1 VRERLEAI
9 EAVAAHA
16 PDLLFLDVQMPR
28 LTGFETLELLE
39 PRPAVVF
46 VTAYDRH
53 AVKAFEVNAVD
64 YLLKPF
70 SRERFDAALAKART
84 LLATG
89 ARRPDPAALAAA
101 ARPEGAPLERIAVRE
116 GTRVTLL
123 PVESVEWAKA
133 EDDYVLIRS
142 GGRNHLKHQT
152 LADLATQL
160 PVARFVRVHRSW
172 VVKRRA
178 ARLPRGGKDGGD
190 GGWRAGPGQPGG
202 SGAAEGAPPERLKCP
217 VRRGISGPAGKRSV
231 EGLDLAQG
239 GEGRSRGVPFP
250 SASRRSRQSGR
261 SRRAR
266 PACRTCAC
274 GRSGRTSRRSP
285 RGGSGLRRP
294 QPGPRPRRGPRA
306 GSSRRSGGRPSS

>member
-1 VRERLEAI
+1 VTRLRVVIVDDEELARSLVREHLASHRDVEVVSECANGLEAI

-70 SRERFDAALAKART
+70 SKERFDAALARART
-84 LLATG
+84 LLAAG
-89 ARRPDPAALAAA
+89 ARRPDPSALAAA
-101 ARPEGAPLERIAVRE
+101 ARPEGASLERIAVRE

-123 PVESVEWAKA
+123 PVDTVEWVKA

-142 GGRNHLKHQT
+142 GGKNHLKHQT

-160 PVARFVRVHRSW
+160 PGTRFVRVHRSW
-172 VVKRRA
+172 VVNVGKLSSLEEGKTAVMADGERVPVSRAGA
-178 ARLPRGGKDGGD
+178 ARLK
-190 GGWRAGPGQPGG
+190 
-202 SGAAEGAPPERLKCP
+202 EIL
-217 VRRGISGPAGKRSV
+217 
-231 EGLDLAQG
+231 
-239 GEGRSRGVPFP
+239 
-250 SASRRSRQSGR
+250 
-261 SRRAR
+261 
-266 PACRTCAC
+266 RT
-274 GRSGRTSRRSP
+274 G
-285 RGGSGLRRP
+285 
-294 QPGPRPRRGPRA
+294 
-306 GSSRRSGGRPSS
+306 

>member
-1 VRERLEAI
+1 MTRLRVAVVDDEELARSLVREHLADHPDVEVVAECANGLEAI

-70 SRERFDAALAKART
+70 SKERFDAALAKARA

-101 ARPEGAPLERIAVRE
+101 ARPEGVPLERIAVRE

-123 PVESVEWAKA
+123 PVDKVEWVKA

-142 GGRNHLKHQT
+142 GGKNHLKHQP
-152 LADLATQL
+152 LADLAAQL
-160 PVARFVRVHRSW
+160 PAARFVRVHRSW
-172 VVKRRA
+172 IVNV
-178 ARLPRGGKDGGD
+178 ARLAALEEGKTAVMTDGE
-190 GGWRAGPGQPGG
+190 RVPVSRSG
-202 SGAAEGAPPERLKCP
+202 SARLK
-217 VRRGISGPAGKRSV
+217 
-231 EGLDLAQG
+231 EL
-239 GEGRSRGVPFP
+239 
-250 SASRRSRQSGR
+250 
-261 SRRAR
+261 
-266 PACRTCAC
+266 
-274 GRSGRTSRRSP
+274 
-285 RGGSGLRRP
+285 LRK
-294 QPGPRPRRGPRA
+294 G
-306 GSSRRSGGRPSS
+306 